1 MHVILACMGLVVTDI
16 PRQLP
21 LGIFDLSNKQHQYLA
36 WVVHGGQAL
45 GRLVRGMRQAA
56 EVEVHQALHVP
67 EDQGAGSWTR
77 QKQPWRK
84 KFTQLSSLNFNGC
97 QFFPT
102 VHFKFHGKPRLHQA
116 PSTQYTSPRG
126 VQGGPE
132 KVRIRFRTAGSS
144 RFQLR
149 ENPGFRFHFFEE
161 KSQLGDCL
169 CCVGGCLPADRPAE
183 LWAKIGCVGRLDRKE
198 RCKNTKH
205 FFSFAALSRKVCFQE
220 TFVGFY
226 IK

>member
-1 MHVILACMGLVVTDI
+1 MALEIHTIIFTELQWLSIFSNRSLQI
-16 PRQLP
+16 P
-21 LGIFDLSNKQHQYLA
+21 
-36 WVVHGGQAL
+36 W
-45 GRLVRGMRQAA
+45 
-56 EVEVHQALHVP
+56 E
-67 EDQGAGSWTR
+67 
-77 QKQPWRK
+77 PW
-84 KFTQLSSLNFNGC
+84 
-97 QFFPT
+97 
-102 VHFKFHGKPRLHQA
+102 LHQA

-183 LWAKIGCVGRLDRKE
+183 LWAKIGCLGRLDRKE

-205 FFSFAALSRKVCFQE
+205 FFFFCCSLSQGMFSRDIRGILYKMII
-220 TFVGFY
+220 TLSL
-226 IK
+226 

>member
-1 MHVILACMGLVVTDI
+1 MAVNFFQLFTSNSMGNLATPSPI
-16 PRQLP
+16 HS
-21 LGIFDLSNKQHQYLA
+21 IH
-36 WVVHGGQAL
+36 
-45 GRLVRGMRQAA
+45 
-56 EVEVHQALHVP
+56 
-67 EDQGAGSWTR
+67 
-77 QKQPWRK
+77 
-84 KFTQLSSLNFNGC
+84 FTERC
-97 QFFPT
+97 P
-102 VHFKFHGKPRLHQA
+102 
-116 PSTQYTSPRG
+116 
-126 VQGGPE
+126 GGPE
-132 KVRIRFRTAGSS
+132 KARIRFRTAGSS

-183 LWAKIGCVGRLDRKE
+183 LWAKIGCLGRLDRKE

>member
-1 MHVILACMGLVVTDI
+1 MALEIHTINFTELQWLSIFSNRSLQI
-16 PRQLP
+16 P
-21 LGIFDLSNKQHQYLA
+21 
-36 WVVHGGQAL
+36 W
-45 GRLVRGMRQAA
+45 
-56 EVEVHQALHVP
+56 ET
-67 EDQGAGSWTR
+67 W
-77 QKQPWRK
+77 
-84 KFTQLSSLNFNGC
+84 
-97 QFFPT
+97 
-102 VHFKFHGKPRLHQA
+102 LHQA